1 MYQYNPQEEYPRP
14 EYLAHLAKI
23 DTGHKL
29 NPVTRTK
36 EPVPPFWCMK
46 VICLEEKSIFFN
58 HCLGPKAA
66 SLLAVSGLPPMSGN
80 SVHHEHHSVQV
91 CCGPHILFLLISD

>member
-1 MYQYNPQEEYPRP
+1 MGSVLHQVLEQKVCQTYTQVNQYIFHSKKGKQCFLLILNVVRWGVYQYNPQEEYPRP

-23 DTGHKL
+23 DTEQKL

-46 VICLEEKSIFFN
+46 VNFF
-58 HCLGPKAA
+58 KETFF
-66 SLLAVSGLPPMSGN
+66 S
-80 SVHHEHHSVQV
+80 
-91 CCGPHILFLLISD
+91 

>member
-23 DTGHKL
+23 DTEQKL

-46 VICLEEKSIFFN
+46 VNFF
-58 HCLGPKAA
+58 KETFF
-66 SLLAVSGLPPMSGN
+66 S
-80 SVHHEHHSVQV
+80 
-91 CCGPHILFLLISD
+91 

>member
-46 VICLEEKSIFFN
+46 VICLEEK
-58 HCLGPKAA
+58 
-66 SLLAVSGLPPMSGN
+66 
-80 SVHHEHHSVQV
+80 
-91 CCGPHILFLLISD
+91 

>member
-1 MYQYNPQEEYPRP
+1 MERKANRAFSINANVVRWGVYQYNPQEEYPRP

-46 VICLEEKSIFFN
+46 VVNNVFFFFFIFF
-58 HCLGPKAA
+58 
-66 SLLAVSGLPPMSGN
+66 
-80 SVHHEHHSVQV
+80 
-91 CCGPHILFLLISD
+91 